1 MCTIEQSD
9 GSAADCRIDRV
20 GFSGTDD
27 GAAQGGKGKR
37 TTAGPLRASAGTSG
51 RQAGAGDVRRR
62 ARRGQTVVETEG
74 GRGMKNPF
82 GNMGNIL
89 KQAQAMQAQMAKV
102 QEQAASKTV
111 TGTAGGGSV
120 TVTAT
125 GAMQLVGIVID
136 PEVVKGGDVEMVQ
149 DLVMAASNDALRKA
163 REMMADEMKSVT
175 GGLNVPGLL

>member
-1 MCTIEQSD
+1 
-9 GSAADCRIDRV
+9 
-20 GFSGTDD
+20 
-27 GAAQGGKGKR
+27 
-37 TTAGPLRASAGTSG
+37 
-51 RQAGAGDVRRR
+51 
-62 ARRGQTVVETEG
+62 
-74 GRGMKNPF
+74 MKNPF

-111 TGTAGGGSV
+111 AGTAGGGSV
-120 TVTAT
+120 TVTAN
-125 GAMQLVGIVID
+125 GAMQIVGIVID

-175 GGLNVPGLL
+175 GGMNVPGLL